1 MAIDDDGGVSVKRA
15 DSERPG
21 RENTLPNVP
30 GTITDTIAIGV
41 GGATILL
48 DETSVL
54 GTLLETT
61 IRSKDRAR

>member
-1 MAIDDDGGVSVKRA
+1 MAKDGGVAGERA

-21 RENTLPNVP
+21 RKNTNSNVP
-30 GTITDTIAIGV
+30 GTITDAIAVGV

-54 GTLLETT
+54 GTLMETSDKKQ
-61 IRSKDRAR
+61 RSREIE